1 MEQPLSLVSPSR
13 CGAPTYSG
21 RKFNGPAMAN
31 GLCPRHGG
39 KGAGAAAEDQP
50 RLARSI
56 YGFYGGE
63 GCAMRDAAEA
73 ARTQSRL
80 FRLVEALL
88 APMPPPSSH
97 DS

>member
-1 MEQPLSLVSPSR
+1 
-13 CGAPTYSG
+13 
-21 RKFNGPAMAN
+21 MAN
-31 GLCPRHGG
+31 GRCPRHGG

-56 YGFYGGE
+56 YGFYGAE

-73 ARTQSRL
+73 ARTQPRL

-88 APMPPPSSH
+88 APMPPPRSH

>member
-13 CGAPTYSG
+13 CGAPTYGG
-21 RKFNGPAMAN
+21 RKCNGPAMAN
-31 GLCPRHGG
+31 GRCPRHGG

-56 YGFYGGE
+56 YGFYGAE

-73 ARTQSRL
+73 ARTQPRL

-88 APMPPPSSH
+88 APMPPPRSH